1 MTDTGRQTDRQ
12 PCNRDQRESRM
23 RAGQRRGGSV
33 RKHRQ
38 KDRKRDKGREERTGG
53 RGKGGRE
60 ESCDKESV
68 GENSVHRESVRDRYT
83 VRELQRDR
91 GRISEERND
100 K

>member
-1 MTDTGRQTDRQ
+1 M
-12 PCNRDQRESRM
+12 
-23 RAGQRRGGSV
+23 

-83 VRELQRDR
+83 VRELQRNR
-91 GRISEERND
+91 GRISEWREMINRERR
-100 K
+100 KKKRRH